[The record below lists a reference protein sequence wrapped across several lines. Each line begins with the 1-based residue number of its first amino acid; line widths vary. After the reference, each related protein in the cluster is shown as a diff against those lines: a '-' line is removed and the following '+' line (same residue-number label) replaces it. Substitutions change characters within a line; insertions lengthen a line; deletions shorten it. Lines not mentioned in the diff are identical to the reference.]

1 MENNYNTTEN
11 RDSFKVGNSSR
22 NSQVYIGAFIII
34 AGLLL
39 LFRRMGV
46 PIPYWLT
53 SWEMLLIGIG
63 IIMGLKSGFRD
74 LSWIIPI
81 IIGAIFISN
90 DIFPGFSFGRMIWPI
105 GISAIGVIILT
116 KGSRGRLKDDF
127 SFSGTGNQPPK
138 DNYVS
143 GFKRID
149 EPDSGGTTQS
159 TATGSSPNPPVAGFS
174 TTNDEIECTAIFGGV
189 KRTVVSKNFKG
200 GEVVAV
206 FGGAEIDLTH
216 ADIQG
221 VVKLE
226 ATNILGGTKLI
237 VPPTW
242 DVQSEMVAIFGGVE
256 DKRRI
261 QPDLINRNKR
271 LVLMGTAFLGGL
283 EIKSF

>member
-1 MENNYNTTEN
+1 MENKYNTAES
-11 RDSFKVGNSSR
+11 RRGFGMRSGNR

-34 AGLLL
+34 AGVLLL
-39 LFRRMGV
+39 LRRMGL
-46 PIPYWLT
+46 PIPNWVT
-53 SWEMLLIGIG
+53 SWEMILIGIG
-63 IIMGLKSGFRD
+63 IVMGFKSGFRD
-74 LSWIIPI
+74 LSWVIPI
-81 IIGAIFISN
+81 IIGTIFLSN
-90 DIFPGFSFGRMIWPI
+90 DIFPDLRFGRMVWPLGLI
-105 GISAIGVIILT
+105 AIGLVILT
-116 KGSRGRLKDDF
+116 KGSRNRFTNDFPPFNGGNSPGKDD
-127 SFSGTGNQPPK
+127 
-138 DNYVS
+138 YVS
-143 GFKRID
+143 GFKKIA
-149 EPDSGGTTQS
+149 EPVVADSPSLPGEPAASNS
-159 TATGSSPNPPVAGFS
+159 TAGGFS
-174 TTNDEIECTAIFGGV
+174 STNDEIECTAIFGGV

-261 QPDLINRNKR
+261 QPELINRNKR